1 LIVSEPRRERGFG
14 VSGVVYGPGMS
25 DGFPHVHLG
34 PHAVTEPDPEP
45 RSYRLTVLIERVSEA
60 DVVEIA
66 GEVAD
71 ALAARGIAI
80 RDADETVRSVIGVD
94 GLEWPENLG
103 AALEG
108 VLAGALHVVVPK
120 AVPQPP
126 NLAVDYSPN

>member
-1 LIVSEPRRERGFG
+1 
-14 VSGVVYGPGMS
+14 
-25 DGFPHVHLG
+25 
-34 PHAVTEPDPEP
+34 
-45 RSYRLTVLIERVSEA
+45 VLIERVSEA